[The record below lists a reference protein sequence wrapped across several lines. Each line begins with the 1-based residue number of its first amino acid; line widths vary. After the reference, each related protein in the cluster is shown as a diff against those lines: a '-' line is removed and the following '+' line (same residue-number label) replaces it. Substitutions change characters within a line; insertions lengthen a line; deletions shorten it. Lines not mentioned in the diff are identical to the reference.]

1 MVLYVNMLEVLLAT
15 LIDCSDI
22 SSMLETIRA
31 DKYLTIEAKEEIKNM
46 LIEGTPQCEHN
57 VARL

>member
-1 MVLYVNMLEVLLAT
+1 MLEVLLAT

-22 SSMLETIRA
+22 SSMLETIRS

-46 LIEGTPQCEHN
+46 LIDGTPQCEHN